1 MHRLNSFIDP
11 LRCLLNGY
19 PATLGVNPRP
29 PEGRPPGGEP
39 TLPTTHPP
47 KDHDMDP
54 ARGAGDTPGY
64 VEDTGTPVVP
74 SRTPTGASER
84 GEGATGQAPETANTA
99 TARAAADI

>member
-1 MHRLNSFIDP
+1 
-11 LRCLLNGY
+11 
-19 PATLGVNPRP
+19 
-29 PEGRPPGGEP
+29 
-39 TLPTTHPP
+39 
-47 KDHDMDP
+47 MDP

-84 GEGATGQAPETANTA
+84 GEGAMGQAPETANTA